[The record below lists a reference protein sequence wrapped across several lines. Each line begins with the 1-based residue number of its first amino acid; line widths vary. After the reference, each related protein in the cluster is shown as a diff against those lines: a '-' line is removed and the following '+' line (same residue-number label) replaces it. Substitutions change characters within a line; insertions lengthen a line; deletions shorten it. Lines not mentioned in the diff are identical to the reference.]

1 MTEDAY
7 QALRDAV
14 NLARHRGIRTKEALR
29 VELLALGWSEATVT
43 EAIQAWANY
52 EKARP

>member
-1 MTEDAY
+1 
-7 QALRDAV
+7 V

-29 VELLALGWSEATVT
+29 AELTALGWSEATVN

-52 EKARP
+52 EKSKE